1 MTLSLTKKLLTP
13 SLSGILNFDRNAF
26 IANLGQLFSD
36 GIQCGKNYAEFSGTD
51 ISAYEQYLG
60 MTRNFDFLLNLKL
73 RLFLISLR
81 RSRKIFQ
88 NH

>member
-1 MTLSLTKKLLTP
+1 MKTLLTP
-13 SLSGILNFDRNAF
+13 SLSGLLNFDRNAF

-60 MTRNFDFLLNLKL
+60 KSSYCD
-73 RLFLISLR
+73 
-81 RSRKIFQ
+81 
-88 NH
+88 

>member
-1 MTLSLTKKLLTP
+1 MTLSLIKKLLTP
-13 SLSGILNFDRNAF
+13 SLSGILNYDRNAF

-60 MTRNFDFLLNLKL
+60 LTIHFNFLFKLKF
-73 RLFLISLR
+73 RLWFISLR
-81 RSRKIFQ
+81 RNRKIFQ